1 MITIG
6 SHIST
11 GPRDFSIED
20 SKEILAVWQR
30 LTKKAS
36 EKSLE
41 VASRYGKLDRED
53 PEWEFLARE
62 VNQIIQD
69 WASKIRRLGGEPREL
84 WTIAWNENGIERI
97 WQLEP
102 DRYVSLDQFT

>member
-1 MITIG
+1 MIRIG
-6 SHIST
+6 SHCST
-11 GPRDFSIED
+11 TPREFTAAESR
-20 SKEILAVWQR
+20 EIIPIWQK
-30 LTKKAS
+30 LTQNYS
-36 EKSLE
+36 EKSLAA
-41 VASRYGKLDRED
+41 ASRYGKLDRED

-102 DRYVSLDQFT
+102 DRYVSLDQLT